1 MIGIGS
7 GQLRNVIGDFASDVG
22 LLLPVQV
29 IDFRHKIAEFWQDE
43 FASERP
49 VLDDVFEGVV
59 VELDLLQIMRVL
71 NLHDI
76 LHGLPQ
82 SRVVLPQT
90 RSSDRFRQSFDRHRL
105 SIVAKAVEEG
115 LGGTRGDEAG
125 GRNGTRCLF
134 RTESGGRRR
143 VKRAEEGEGGF

>member
-29 IDFRHKIAEFWQDE
+29 VDSRHKIAEFWQDE
-43 FASERP
+43 LASECP
-49 VLDDVFEGVV
+49 VDETHVVLDDVFEGVV
-59 VELDLLQIMRVL
+59 VELELLQIMRVL

-76 LHGLPQ
+76 MHGLPQ

-90 RSSDRFRQSFDRHRL
+90 RSSDGFQQSFDPHRL

-115 LGGTRGDEAG
+115 VGGSRGDEAG
-125 GRNGTRCLF
+125 GRNGTRRPF
-134 RTESGGRRR
+134 RTET
-143 VKRAEEGEGGF
+143 GE